1 MGVEEGGRARLLGFI
16 WRTRQFLQMTFPKVN
31 NSTKI
36 LNEKKT
42 KNKTTFFGKRKKH
55 KGERQHH
62 RKEAEE
68 GSTTQ
73 KEREKVL
80 FVTILA
86 LDLGDSVMINTCV
99 LTSSCRLVGS
109 RKQWK
114 SDQPAFTPV

>member
-1 MGVEEGGRARLLGFI
+1 MRREGRGGQGESETFRVYLADAAGQTEFRFKS
-16 WRTRQFLQMTFPKVN
+16 WFLQLTFPKVN

-42 KNKTTFFGKRKKH
+42 EQHFLEKEKH

-68 GSTTQ
+68 GSTTH

-80 FVTILA
+80 FQIISIKMDCRWVLLA
-86 LDLGDSVMINTCV
+86 SHGMFFLH
-99 LTSSCRLVGS
+99 
-109 RKQWK
+109 
-114 SDQPAFTPV
+114 A